1 MSQADGP
8 STPPAACTRRRISP
22 AWWIV
27 LAAILLSAGWAGRFW
42 LKQISDAEPDNAP
55 LPRPMVNAPYI
66 RTSEKIVQRMLEL
79 AEVGSDDVVYD
90 LGCGDGRIVVA
101 AAKQFGC
108 RGVGY
113 DIDPERVAEAREN
126 VRRNGVEDL
135 VQIKQQDIFTLDL
148 SPASVVTLYLLP
160 RLNVKLIPQL
170 EKLAPG
176 SRIVSHDFDM
186 AGVEPDKVVT
196 MENDRHDLEAVL
208 YLWKTPLRRKDAS
221 PDGR

>member
-1 MSQADGP
+1 MTSSDAP
-8 STPPAACTRRRISP
+8 STPPAADTRRRISP
-22 AWWIV
+22 GWWIA
-27 LAAILLSAGWAGRFW
+27 LAAILLSAGLAARWY
-42 LKQISDAEPDNAP
+42 LKQVSEAKLDGAP
-55 LPRPMVNAPYI
+55 LPQPMVNAPYI

-79 AEVGSDDVVYD
+79 AEVGPQDVVYD

-126 VRRNGVEDL
+126 VRRNGVDEL
-135 VQIKQQDIFTLDL
+135 VQIEQRDIFTLDL

-160 RLNVKLIPQL
+160 RLNVKLVPQL

-186 AGVEPDKVVT
+186 AGVEPDEVVT
-196 MENDRHDLEAVL
+196 LENDQHDLEAVL
-208 YLWKTPLRRKDAS
+208 YLWKTPLKRKVVS
-221 PDGR
+221 PEGR